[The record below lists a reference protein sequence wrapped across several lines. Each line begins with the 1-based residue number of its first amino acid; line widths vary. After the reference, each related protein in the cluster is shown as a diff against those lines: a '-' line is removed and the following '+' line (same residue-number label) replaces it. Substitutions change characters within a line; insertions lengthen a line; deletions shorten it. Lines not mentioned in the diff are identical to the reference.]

1 MRGTK
6 TVMVRNNNIHSVR
19 RRRASKQSKTLLRL
33 QRAQFNLI
41 SKVHYYKHKREG
53 EGKTQ
58 SKRDRERDRGG
69 LDGKFEQREIFF
81 GLQSFSFYDRT
92 ELVLACG
99 PSHQSQV
106 CSCSCEQSAI
116 RNPQSSSALA
126 SAAAAC
132 RCRCHHVHCIS
143 LSTWHPACNFL
154 VVKLCFASVFAF
166 LCLYLYLGWDNK

>member
-6 TVMVRNNNIHSVR
+6 TVMVRNNNINSVR

-53 EGKTQ
+53 GRK
-58 SKRDRERDRGG
+58 DRERERDKG
-69 LDGKFEQREIFF
+69 LDGKFEQKEIFF
-81 GLQSFSFYDRT
+81 RLQSFSFYDRT

-116 RNPQSSSALA
+116 RNLHPHWHPQL
-126 SAAAAC
+126 
-132 RCRCHHVHCIS
+132 RHVVVAVIMFIAFHFPLDILPAIS
-143 LSTWHPACNFL
+143 LL
-154 VVKLCFASVFAF
+154 
-166 LCLYLYLGWDNK
+166 

>member
-81 GLQSFSFYDRT
+81 GFFILWPDRACVGLRPKSSESSLQLQLRT
-92 ELVLACG
+92 
-99 PSHQSQV
+99 
-106 CSCSCEQSAI
+106 I
-116 RNPQSSSALA
+116 RNPQSAIFIRIGIRS
-126 SAAAAC
+126 C
-132 RCRCHHVHCIS
+132 GMS
-143 LSTWHPACNFL
+143 LSLSSCSLH
-154 VVKLCFASVFAF
+154 FAF
-166 LCLYLYLGWDNK
+166 HLTSCLQFPCCEIMLCLRLCLSLPLPLPGLR

>member
-1 MRGTK
+1 MGSFR
-6 TVMVRNNNIHSVR
+6 
-19 RRRASKQSKTLLRL
+19 
-33 QRAQFNLI
+33 
-41 SKVHYYKHKREG
+41 
-53 EGKTQ
+53 
-58 SKRDRERDRGG
+58 
-69 LDGKFEQREIFF
+69 REIFF

-106 CSCSCEQSAI
+106 CRCSCSLRTIRIRI

-126 SAAAAC
+126 SAVAAC

-154 VVKLCFASVFAF
+154 VVKLCFAFVFAF
-166 LCLYLYLGWDNK
+166 ACVFAFALTCTEIINKTSELLARWCVLGFSCSCSLGFSFGFVCGFASVWPKWAKAKQKLK